1 MYVKNFAIGS
11 PWLPGVIH
19 RQTGPVSSVVEL
31 CDGRQVRRHQD
42 HLRVRHDGGGK
53 SSHGVSCKDSVGCS
67 TEAMPVVPGHAEMSR
82 EGLSEPSEEAP
93 DELSEQ
99 AATADPAQSPP
110 GGPEPASSSED
121 TIPELRRSKRQHKPP
136 NRLTC

>member
-1 MYVKNFAIGS
+1 VYVKNFAIGS

-19 RQTGPVSSVVEL
+19 RQTGPVSFVVEL

-53 SSHGVSCKDSVGCS
+53 SAHGVSCKDRVGGSV
-67 TEAMPVVPGHAEMSR
+67 EAVPVTPGHAEMSQ

-99 AATADPAQSPP
+99 AATADPAQSLP
-110 GGPEPASSSED
+110 GGLEPSSSAED

-136 NRLTC
+136 NRLSC